1 MMSGCGNTSVLA
13 SGIHETSEQILDS
26 NRHLIDLRGVVL
38 LNVAEDA
45 DVFNCD
51 KVDGHS
57 LAAKAASPSDSMDV
71 VFSVAV
77 GERGG
82 EVGEK
87 GAAHIF
93 TLPVVLTWA
102 GHN

>member
-1 MMSGCGNTSVLA
+1 MMSGCGSTSVLA
-13 SGIHETSEQILDS
+13 SGIHDTSQQILDS

-45 DVFNCD
+45 DVFNRD

-57 LAAKAASPSDSMDV
+57 LAAKAASPSDSVNV

-77 GERGG
+77 WGRRN

-87 GAAHIF
+87 GAANIS
-93 TLPVVLTWA
+93 TSPVVLTWA
-102 GHN
+102 GHS